1 MQNQLM
7 NGIVLG
13 LIAGVATTVANKFI
27 TKTGGAA

>member
-27 TKTGGAA
+27 KTGGVA